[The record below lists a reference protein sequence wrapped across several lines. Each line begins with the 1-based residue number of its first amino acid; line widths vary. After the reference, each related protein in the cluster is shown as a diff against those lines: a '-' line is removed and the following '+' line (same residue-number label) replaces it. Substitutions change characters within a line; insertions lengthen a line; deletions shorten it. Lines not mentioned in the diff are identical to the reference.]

1 MKKCDNCG
9 IEISS
14 RNAVETQF
22 YEQAY
27 AGDIEKAIE
36 GEFPFTCPHC
46 KSIMKIQFELV
57 PHFYLFN

>member
-14 RNAVETQF
+14 RNAVESQF
-22 YEQAY
+22 YAQAY
-27 AGDIEKAIE
+27 AGDIGNVHE

-46 KSIMKIQFELV
+46 QSIIKIKFELV
-57 PHFYLFN
+57 AHFYIN